1 VNDDLPAHGIDS
13 EDVVEVPIDGILDL
27 HQFRPGDARDVVS
40 DYLDACR
47 DKGVLDLRII
57 HGKGKGVLRRIVHS
71 LLEDRADV
79 VSFRLASDSG
89 SWGATLV
96 RLVDTAVIEPS
107 ASVTDR
113 SGGGSLPRYA
123 VAAAGLALGIVAT
136 GCGVAAERPESG
148 AAGASDPAAEAV
160 VVAEDE
166 GGPEVT
172 SLIGVPLFRGL
183 LSDQRRAQLQ
193 DNLDAAVA
201 DYQAAPGSEDAI
213 IWYGRRL
220 AYLSRYHDAIEVY
233 SRGLELHPDSFKLLR
248 HRGHRYIS
256 TRQLDAAV
264 ADFERAATLVEGH
277 AVEIEPDGAPNAL
290 GIPLSNIHFNIWYH
304 LGLAYYLQG
313 DFEAA
318 RDAYVECLKYSDN
331 NDLLVATSD
340 WLYMSYR
347 RLGDASAA
355 AAVLEAITPD
365 MEIIENESYR
375 RRLLMYQG
383 RLAPE
388 ELLDI
393 GAEAGPDIAVDI
405 ATQGYGVGNWYLVN
419 GDPEAAREVFE
430 RILEGASWAAFGYI
444 AAEAELARGVAG

>member
-1 VNDDLPAHGIDS
+1 MSDSRRILVTGGAGFIGSHLVTALLVRGHEVVVLDDLS
-13 EDVVEVPIDGILDL
+13 
-27 HQFRPGDARDVVS
+27 
-40 DYLDACR
+40 
-47 DKGVLDLRII
+47 
-57 HGKGKGVLRRIVHS
+57 
-71 LLEDRADV
+71 
-79 VSFRLASDSG
+79 
-89 SWGATLV
+89 T
-96 RLVDTAVIEPS
+96 
-107 ASVTDR
+107 
-113 SGGGSLPRYA
+113 
-123 VAAAGLALGIVAT
+123 
-136 GCGVAAERPESG
+136 
-148 AAGASDPAAEAV
+148 
-160 VVAEDE
+160 
-166 GGPEVT
+166 
-172 SLIGVPLFRGL
+172 
-183 LSDQRRAQLQ
+183 
-193 DNLDAAVA
+193 
-201 DYQAAPGSEDAI
+201 
-213 IWYGRRL
+213 GRR
-220 AYLSRYHDAIEVY
+220 EN
-233 SRGLELHPDSFKLLR
+233 
-248 HRGHRYIS
+248 
-256 TRQLDAAV
+256 LDAAV

-290 GIPLSNIHFNIWYH
+290 DIPLSNIHFNIWYH